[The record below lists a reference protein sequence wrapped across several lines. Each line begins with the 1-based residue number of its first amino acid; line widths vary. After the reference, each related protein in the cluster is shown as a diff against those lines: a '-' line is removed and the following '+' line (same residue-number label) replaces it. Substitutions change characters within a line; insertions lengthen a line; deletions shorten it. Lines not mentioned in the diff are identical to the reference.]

1 MMKYRAVIDFV
12 DMQDN
17 NHVYKIGDEY
27 PRLGMEV
34 TDARIDELIGSNNK
48 LKRSVIEAYL
58 DDNLVQNTNI
68 QNENI
73 EEEEIPFAP
82 KKFTAKQL
90 KAMTIDQID
99 ALAEEYGYTIDATLK
114 ADIIAEFLKQQG

>member
-17 NHVYKIGDEY
+17 NHVYKSGDEF

-48 LKRSVIEAYL
+48 QKRSVIEAYE
-58 DDNLVQNTNI
+58 DNTSDSFEDFL
-68 QNENI
+68 
-73 EEEEIPFAP
+73 EESEEIPFEP
-82 KKFTAKQL
+82 KRFTAKQL
-90 KAMTIDQID
+90 KGMTIDQID
-99 ALAEEYGYTIDATLK
+99 ALADEYGYTIDAILK
-114 ADIIAEFLKQQG
+114 ADMIEQFLKQQG

>member
-34 TDARIDELIGSNNK
+34 SNARIDELIGSNNK

-58 DDNLVQNTNI
+58 DDNLLRNTSVP
-68 QNENI
+68 NEI
-73 EEEEIPFAP
+73 EEEIPFAP

-99 ALAEEYGYTIDATLK
+99 ALADEYGYTIDATLK
-114 ADIIAEFLKQQG
+114 ADIIAEFIKQQG

>member
-1 MMKYRAVIDFV
+1 MKYRAVIDFV

-17 NHVYKIGDEY
+17 NHVYKIGDEF

-58 DDNLVQNTNI
+58 DDNLVQSTNI
-68 QNENI
+68 PNENN
-73 EEEEIPFAP
+73 EEKEIPFAP

>member
-12 DMQDN
+12 DTQDN
-17 NHVYKIGDEY
+17 NHVYKIGDEF

-58 DDNLVQNTNI
+58 DDNLVQSTNI
-68 QNENI
+68 PNENT
-73 EEEEIPFAP
+73 EEEEIPFEP
-82 KKFTAKQL
+82 KRFTAKQL